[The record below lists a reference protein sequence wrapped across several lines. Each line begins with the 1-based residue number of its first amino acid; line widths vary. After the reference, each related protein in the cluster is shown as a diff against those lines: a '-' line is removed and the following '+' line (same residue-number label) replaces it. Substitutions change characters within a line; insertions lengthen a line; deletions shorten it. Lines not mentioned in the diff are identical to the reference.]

1 MIIKYNRTSTIN
13 QKGER
18 FKLDNNKYD
27 LTINDFGVSGKI
39 PFNKRK
45 GGSELIELVNED
57 KVKKV
62 VFEDLSRCGRT
73 LKD

>member
-1 MIIKYNRTSTIN
+1 MVIKYNRTSTIN

-18 FKLDNNKYD
+18 FKQDPNKYD

-45 GGSELIELVNED
+45 GGFELIKLVEEG
-57 KVKKV
+57 KERK
-62 VFEDLSRCGRT
+62 
-73 LKD
+73 